1 MAAWNG
7 CLRPVSFAVWESS
20 VSTRLPPDLLDR
32 PAEESSRLLALGY
45 LDEIGRAERRLGN
58 ARDAEALHDFRV
70 GLRRLRSCSRAYR
83 LQLKG
88 SVTKG
93 LRRRLRRLTRATN
106 AGRDTEVHLTWLRHQ
121 AERLGPED
129 LQGLSWLIGRLE
141 GRRYDRLGAAT
152 ADVRRQFLKSAAQLR
167 PRLGTFR
174 MEIRTRP
181 GQEHL
186 SFGPVTGGLLR
197 AQVAELAAD
206 LKCVRGA
213 EDVKGAHAARIS
225 AKRLRYLLEPLARR
239 VPGARGLVTRLKAVQ
254 DSLGDLH
261 DRHVL
266 AEEIAS
272 TRSDLSGIDSDRL
285 AGCEPGLHTL
295 ERLAGEQA
303 AAAFAR
309 FERLMGG
316 ERAGHFILQAEMLA
330 TSLAKGTAAVPAGPV
345 LTLGQARRAES
356 TRHLPEKQEGRRS
369 GKASG
374 GP

>member
-1 MAAWNG
+1 MSA
-7 CLRPVSFAVWESS
+7 
-20 VSTRLPPDLLDR
+20 RLPSDLLAR

-45 LDEIGRAERRLGN
+45 LDEIGRAEKRLE
-58 ARDAEALHDFRV
+58 DPHDVEALHDFRV

-83 LQLKG
+83 VQLKG

-93 LRRRLRRLTRATN
+93 LRQRLRKLTQTTN

-141 GRRYDRLGAAT
+141 GRTYDMLRTAT
-152 ADVRRQFLKSAAQLR
+152 TDVRRQFLKSAAKLR

-174 MEIRTRP
+174 MEIRTGA
-181 GQEHL
+181 GQEHR
-186 SFGPVTGGLLR
+186 SFGRVTGELIR
-197 AQVAELAAD
+197 AQVAELADD
-206 LKCVRGA
+206 LTRVQGA

-239 VPGARGLVTRLKAVQ
+239 APGVRSLVTQLKEVQ
-254 DSLGDLH
+254 DSLGNLH

-272 TRSDLSGIDSDRL
+272 TRSALSSIDSDRL
-285 AGCEPGLHTL
+285 TGCEAGLHTL

-309 FERLMGG
+309 FDTLWGG
-316 ERAGHFILQAEMLA
+316 EHAGRFILRAERLA
-330 TSLAKGTAAVPAGPV
+330 TSLTEGTATPPAEPV
-345 LTLGQARRAES
+345 LVLGQTVRAKSTKHPPPRGLAAR
-356 TRHLPEKQEGRRS
+356 PG
-369 GKASG
+369 
-374 GP
+374 